1 VQRFTE
7 LKVWQRSHAL
17 LLRVYRLTGTFP
29 SDERFGVV
37 AQLRRAMLS
46 VPTNIA
52 EGSKRQSRQEYARFL
67 NVAEGSLA
75 EAEYLLMVSR
85 DLGYLAPEAVGGIL
99 GEISEVARMLNNLRV
114 KVEQGQGRPLA
125 FRSRGRPRA

>member
-1 VQRFTE
+1 
-7 LKVWQRSHAL
+7 
-17 LLRVYRLTGTFP
+17 
-29 SDERFGVV
+29 
-37 AQLRRAMLS
+37 MLS